1 MKQQKLESTKQV
13 TYKCS
18 PTNGGDINCTHLAMK
33 LVLSKKPS
41 YTSYLIVKYIHNLN
55 FNLLNPAINII
66 CDSYSFL
73 FVYKKGV
80 N

>member
-1 MKQQKLESTKQV
+1 
-13 TYKCS
+13 
-18 PTNGGDINCTHLAMK
+18 MK
-33 LVLSKKPS
+33 LVPSKKPS